1 MIVED
6 TKDLVETDDYVIIE
20 ATLSEGD
27 LLFVQIAVGIR
38 NEVGDMFVL
47 FLFPLTQSNETA
59 GQLSA
64 RLFLCPFLLFL
75 GCRWGSAVGVC
86 AYIVRGTWV
95 PCDGVFQ
102 IICKR
107 AAKSID

>member
-38 NEVGDMFVL
+38 NEVEIGRA
-47 FLFPLTQSNETA
+47 S
-59 GQLSA
+59 
-64 RLFLCPFLLFL
+64 
-75 GCRWGSAVGVC
+75 CRERV
-86 AYIVRGTWV
+86 
-95 PCDGVFQ
+95 
-102 IICKR
+102 
-107 AAKSID
+107 

>member
-27 LLFVQIAVGIR
+27 LLFVQLPWAFATKWATL
-38 NEVGDMFVL
+38 FVL
-47 FLFPLTQSNETA
+47 FPFPPTQSNETA

-64 RLFLCPFLLFL
+64 RLFLCPFLLFR
-75 GCRWGSAVGVC
+75 GVG
-86 AYIVRGTWV
+86 
-95 PCDGVFQ
+95 GVL
-102 IICKR
+102 R
-107 AAKSID
+107 

>member
-38 NEVGDMFVL
+38 NEV
-47 FLFPLTQSNETA
+47 
-59 GQLSA
+59 A
-64 RLFLCPFLLFL
+64 RMGNWVP
-75 GCRWGSAVGVC
+75 VC
-86 AYIVRGTWV
+86 A
-95 PCDGVFQ
+95 
-102 IICKR
+102 ICPSGILCR
-107 AAKSID
+107 IRS

>member
-27 LLFVQIAVGIR
+27 LLFMQIAVGIR
-38 NEVGDMFVL
+38 NEVGDIVVL
-47 FLFPLTQSNETA
+47 FPFPPTQSNETA

-64 RLFLCPFLLFL
+64 RLFLCPFLLF
-75 GCRWGSAVGVC
+75 WGVG
-86 AYIVRGTWV
+86 
-95 PCDGVFQ
+95 GVL
-102 IICKR
+102 R
-107 AAKSID
+107 

>member
-27 LLFVQIAVGIR
+27 LLFVQISVVFATKWATL
-38 NEVGDMFVL
+38 FVL
-47 FLFPLTQSNETA
+47 FPFPPTQSNETA

-64 RLFLCPFLLFL
+64 RLFLCPFLLF
-75 GCRWGSAVGVC
+75 
-86 AYIVRGTWV
+86 
-95 PCDGVFQ
+95 
-102 IICKR
+102 
-107 AAKSID
+107 

>member
-27 LLFVQIAVGIR
+27 LLFVQI
-38 NEVGDMFVL
+38 
-47 FLFPLTQSNETA
+47 PPTQSNETA

-64 RLFLCPFLLFL
+64 RLFLCPFLLF
-75 GCRWGSAVGVC
+75 WGVG
-86 AYIVRGTWV
+86 
-95 PCDGVFQ
+95 GVL
-102 IICKR
+102 R
-107 AAKSID
+107 

>member
-38 NEVGDMFVL
+38 NEGATLFVL
-47 FLFPLTQSNETA
+47 FPFPPTQSNETA

-64 RLFLCPFLLFL
+64 RLFLCPFLLFR
-75 GCRWGSAVGVC
+75 GVG
-86 AYIVRGTWV
+86 
-95 PCDGVFQ
+95 GVL
-102 IICKR
+102 R
-107 AAKSID
+107 